1 MTTLGNKKINV
12 SFESSWLNL
21 RKQEQLLYSITKDAF
36 KEQLLKH
43 NLCSH
48 SMFFFYVSV
57 QPINKENV
65 KTTATNSPSRKDAKA
80 SNIRSGS
87 EAKVKSKRI
96 RTAFTLDQLRILE
109 RGFQN
114 SHYLSVFERHGIAA
128 ALCLSETQVK
138 IWFQNRR
145 TKWKKEREG
154 NGGEEQSYCAPP
166 AFTQNAFLYA
176 HSGHHANPVHYC
188 AQPSYLNPTYH
199 QTLLMF

>member
-1 MTTLGNKKINV
+1 
-12 SFESSWLNL
+12 
-21 RKQEQLLYSITKDAF
+21 
-36 KEQLLKH
+36 
-43 NLCSH
+43 
-48 SMFFFYVSV
+48 MFFSYVSV
-57 QPINKENV
+57 QPLNEEND
-65 KTTATNSPSRKDAKA
+65 KTATTSPSRKDQKA
-80 SNIRSGS
+80 STIGSGS

-109 RGFQN
+109 RSFQN

-154 NGGEEQSYCAPP
+154 HGGEEQSYCAPP
-166 AFTQNAFLYA
+166 TFAQNAFLYA
-176 HSGHHANPVHYC
+176 HHANPVNYY
-188 AQPSYLNPTYH
+188 AQPSYLNTTYQH